1 MSQYICSH
9 CSKCYKSESWFNKH
23 MKTHET
29 KTEAPIQ
36 QVAKQVINA
45 DDKPFLKTEKFL
57 DSDLFYTIKGIKTA
71 GDKYYSPQ
79 QAALE
84 KKTLKN
90 QIVIAKGKML
100 KSGKEGKSYG
110 CININKLDTHF
121 KNNHNLY
128 EVLGDERKFH
138 LDIEFPDMGD
148 KENNYILNS
157 IILLLVK
164 GFRNINI
171 KIQKQQIQQKLSVL
185 VSLELSKVLRKCHI
199 I

>member
-1 MSQYICSH
+1 MMSQYICSH

-57 DSDLFYTIKGIKTA
+57 DTDLFYTIKGIKTA

-110 CININKLDTHF
+110 CIDINKLDSGV
-121 KNNHNLY
+121 NLGVNLSTNGS
-128 EVLGDERKFH
+128 ELGRMFVRREDWMNGRSAMRKSN
-138 LDIEFPDMGD
+138 D
-148 KENNYILNS
+148 K
-157 IILLLVK
+157 
-164 GFRNINI
+164 
-171 KIQKQQIQQKLSVL
+171 
-185 VSLELSKVLRKCHI
+185 HT
-199 I
+199 